1 MYKVFIVEDEHL
13 IRDSLRN
20 QLLSLAETH
29 PLIFSGE
36 ASDGEMALA
45 SIVDV
50 KPDIL
55 LTDIRMPFMD
65 GLSLAKEVRK
75 IFPWI
80 RIIFISGFDD
90 FEYARTAIQVQADA
104 YLLKPIKDTELI
116 QTLEAVITVLEKQKE
131 PLMDRDPQADNFV
144 FEAYWCNPPAR
155 YRCSPQFQPA

>member
-20 QLLSLAETH
+20 QLLYLAETH
-29 PLIFSGE
+29 PLVFAGE

-45 SIVDV
+45 SIMDV

-90 FEYARTAIQVQADA
+90 FDYARTAIQV
-104 YLLKPIKDTELI
+104 
-116 QTLEAVITVLEKQKE
+116 
-131 PLMDRDPQADNFV
+131 
-144 FEAYWCNPPAR
+144 
-155 YRCSPQFQPA
+155 

>member
-45 SIVDV
+45 SIMDV

-75 IFPWI
+75 IFPGSASSSSAASMTSNT
-80 RIIFISGFDD
+80 RAPPSKS
-90 FEYARTAIQVQADA
+90 RRM
-104 YLLKPIKDTELI
+104 PI
-116 QTLEAVITVLEKQKE
+116 
-131 PLMDRDPQADNFV
+131 
-144 FEAYWCNPPAR
+144 C
-155 YRCSPQFQPA
+155 

>member
-1 MYKVFIVEDEHL
+1 MYKVFIVEDEHR

-29 PLIFSGE
+29 PLIFSGKPPT
-36 ASDGEMALA
+36 ACEMALA
-45 SIVDV
+45 SIMDV

-116 QTLEAVITVLEKQKE
+116 QTLEALSS
-131 PLMDRDPQADNFV
+131 R
-144 FEAYWCNPPAR
+144 YWKTKK
-155 YRCSPQFQPA
+155 SPSWTGIRKRIISFSS